1 MDTGKITHGRS
12 VRIALPRHKD
22 APTDSQFYSWC
33 AEEAKER
40 PLAIDLFSGAG
51 GLGAGVEAAGWRVV
65 ASTDFDDRA
74 LETHRANFP
83 GLALKTDMSD
93 PKQVE
98 DFINLLEGVE
108 IDLVVGGPPCQPFST
123 AGRAKI
129 RSLVE
134 RGLRDAHDARK
145 ELWQSFVHVVLAVKP
160 RAVIMENVPD
170 MALGDDLLV
179 IRKIANILEKNG
191 YIVDYRLL
199 NAWQHGVPQHRKRF
213 ILQAR
218 RDGQE
223 PIWPQPEKTE
233 VTVRDAIYDLPA
245 LKDSLGKREVKYDA
259 PPQSAL
265 ARSLRGQENILYDH
279 MTRPVREDDK
289 KAFELM
295 TSKTKYSD
303 LPESLRRYR
312 SDIFTD
318 KYKRLDWNELSR
330 SITAHIAKD
339 GYWYIHPSEPRT
351 LSVREAARIQTF
363 PDSFRFSGT
372 RSDAY
377 RQIGNAV
384 PPKLGQAIAAY
395 IYTDPKK
402 INTVNT
408 SHIIKQTRY
417 NLDMW
422 ALESRVKAWWLFP
435 GPKITNPSAFIF
447 AILDIHRL
455 NHNLSNQIAEI
466 FMNGMNKNI
475 SHALKNLKEVKLSL
489 PRQKITKDLEKRE
502 NLQEDFPM
510 ELLTRSQLNTYNLL
524 LGKPVLPQGAHA
536 ARITLEI
543 FKDKLHNYGMKSD
556 LKVAMA
562 HLIGNDSYSS
572 LRAAALRI
580 IPVEE
585 LYRYQ

>member
-1 MDTGKITHGRS
+1 MDIGKITHGRS
-12 VRIALPRHKD
+12 VRITLPRHKD
-22 APTDSQFYSWC
+22 APADDQFHSWC
-33 AEEAKER
+33 AAEAKER

-98 DFINLLEGVE
+98 DFIKLLEGVE

-170 MALGDDLLV
+170 MALGDDLFV
-179 IRKIANILEKNG
+179 IRKIANTLEKSG

-199 NAWQHGVPQHRKRF
+199 NAWQFGVPQHRKRF

-223 PIWPQPEKTE
+223 PIWPHPEKAE
-233 VTVRDAIYDLPA
+233 VTVRDAIYDLPL
-245 LKDSLGKREVKYDA
+245 LKDSLGERETKYDA

-265 ARSLRGQENILYDH
+265 ARSLRGQETTLYDH
-279 MTRPVREDDK
+279 MTRPVRDDDR

-351 LSVREAARIQTF
+351 LSVREVARIQTF

-384 PPKLGQAIAAY
+384 PPKLGQDIARH
-395 IYTDPKK
+395 IHVSQKNLNTLNTFQTIKK
-402 INTVNT
+402 IQ
-408 SHIIKQTRY
+408 IILEK
-417 NLDMW
+417 W
-422 ALESRVKAWWLFP
+422 ALEARAESWWLFP
-435 GPKITNPSAFIF
+435 GPKITNLSAFIF
-447 AILDIHRL
+447 AVLDIHRL
-455 NHNLSNQIAEI
+455 NHRLSNDIAKLFIGEI
-466 FMNGMNKNI
+466 NKDTEYI
-475 SHALKNLKEVKLSL
+475 LKNLKDIKLSES
-489 PRQKITKDLEKRE
+489 RQHTIRKLEGMDLHESPPTELMTK
-502 NLQEDFPM
+502 
-510 ELLTRSQLNTYNLL
+510 SQINVYNLL
-524 LGKPVLPQGAHA
+524 LGNPVLPQGAHA
-536 ARITLEI
+536 ARVTLEV

-562 HLIGNDSYSS
+562 HLVGNDSCSS
-572 LRAAALRI
+572 LRSAALRF
-580 IPVEE
+580 IPLEE
-585 LYRYQ
+585 LYR